1 MEQYFGNGWIEVI
14 CGSMFA
20 GKSEELIRRV
30 TRLEYAKKKIKV
42 FKPIIDNRYSN
53 DEIVSHSKYKTKAIN
68 ITCADDILQH
78 IEEDIYAVVVDEVQF
93 LDRKIIE
100 IAEQLADQGKRVIL
114 AGLDKNFRGEPF
126 GVMPD
131 LLARAETVTKLTAI
145 CSVCGMPATRTQR
158 LVNGKPARYDDPLIL
173 VAATES
179 YEPRCRKC
187 HKVER

>member
-68 ITCADDILQH
+68 ITYANDILNH
-78 IEEDIYAVVVDEVQF
+78 IEQDTYAVVVDEVQF
-93 LDRKIIE
+93 LDREIIE
-100 IAEQLADQGKRVIL
+100 IAEQLANEGKRVIL
-114 AGLDKNFRGEPF
+114 AGLDKDFRGEPF

-158 LVNGKPARYDDPLIL
+158 LVNGKPVRYDDPLIL
-173 VAATES
+173 VGATES

>member
-68 ITCADDILQH
+68 ITYAKDILKH
-78 IEEDIYAVVVDEVQF
+78 IEQDTYAVVVDEVQF
-93 LDRKIIE
+93 LDREIIE
-100 IAEQLADQGKRVIL
+100 IAEKLANEGKRVIL
-114 AGLDKNFRGEPF
+114 AGLDKDFRGEPF

>member
-78 IEEDIYAVVVDEVQF
+78 IEEDTYAVVVDEVQF